1 MFVMFHKKIENIFC
15 IFILF
20 SIENNQ
26 LLYLQA
32 EDMQFS
38 MKPER
43 RKNSLQNY
51 LLFIRQSIERE
62 RKGRE
67 GKY

>member
-1 MFVMFHKKIENIFC
+1 MFWNLCFG
-15 IFILF
+15 IFIWQFLF
-20 SIENNQ
+20 
-26 LLYLQA
+26 QA

-67 GKY
+67 GMHI

>member
-1 MFVMFHKKIENIFC
+1 MLENFKKLKNISCFG
-15 IFILF
+15 IFIWQFLF
-20 SIENNQ
+20 
-26 LLYLQA
+26 QA

-67 GKY
+67 GMHI